1 MVQVPE
7 KSCLKE
13 LAKKRESRSRRHISK
28 FLMLILAIGLNAF
41 LQFAAHPCFHIAAFI
56 WPDRL
61 Y

>member
-7 KSCLKE
+7 KSCLE
-13 LAKKRESRSRRHISK
+13 GAGKKRETLSRRHISK